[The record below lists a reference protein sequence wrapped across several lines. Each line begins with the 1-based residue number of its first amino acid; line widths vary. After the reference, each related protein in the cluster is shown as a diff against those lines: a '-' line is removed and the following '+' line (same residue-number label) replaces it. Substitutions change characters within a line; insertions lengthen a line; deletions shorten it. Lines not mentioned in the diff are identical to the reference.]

1 MHRAI
6 LAGCLMLA
14 LASVASSQSVT
25 PPDEAP
31 SPMEILAALAPA
43 SPGAAKTDAKADAAK
58 KASTAKAGER
68 KVDALAQC
76 LRDWD
81 AGTHMTRQE
90 WARTCRRVVSNR
102 AKFLSEQGG
111 N

>member
-14 LASVASSQSVT
+14 HASLASSQSTT
-25 PPDEAP
+25 PSDEAP

-43 SPGAAKTDAKADAAK
+43 SPAAVKADPKTDATK
-58 KASTAKAGER
+58 KASTGMAAEP
-68 KVDALAQC
+68 KVDPLAQC

-90 WARTCRRVVSNR
+90 WARTCRRVVGNR
-102 AKFLSEQGG
+102 AKFLSAQEG